1 MPFNSFP
8 EKSFLAALQV
18 QLPAAL
24 PQFLLQQRWFGGKAR
39 PIHSVE
45 IPDIVPITSVSAF
58 LIFARVNYA
67 TGPAETYAIPLLRDS
82 SRRPGFI
89 AEDPSRRGI

>member
-8 EKSFLAALQV
+8 EKSFLAALQI

-45 IPDIVPITSVSAF
+45 ISDIVPFTTVNAY
-58 LIFARVNYA
+58 LILAAGQLRHRPRGNLRHPPCSGLESKAR
-67 TGPAETYAIPLLRDS
+67 LHR
-82 SRRPGFI
+82 
-89 AEDPSRRGI
+89 